1 MELRESDRQVQ
12 EAAPGIQAVAR
23 TWARLR
29 AVDRQVLRTL
39 ARSGAATDAG
49 VILQKAR
56 KAAQRRAREQTLR
69 DLGLTKVRGALGGV
83 YWE

>member
-1 MELRESDRQVQ
+1 MELRE
-12 EAAPGIQAVAR
+12 
-23 TWARLR
+23 L
-29 AVDRQVLRTL
+29 DRQVLRTL
-39 ARSGAATDAG
+39 ARSGAATDADI
-49 VILQKAR
+49 ILKKAR